1 MLDTLIQR
9 PPASESMEVTA
20 MLASLRAHPRPGVS
34 SSDQAQERTRA
45 RELFDRICKNLGLP
59 EDLHSQL
66 NGPKTLTSSTRSLAE
81 DSELHLEIARLWQ
94 TDDLSRAERAYLEAS
109 RLNEASGKAE
119 PRLLNNLG
127 TIHQLAGRLDQ
138 ARSTYENALTTAA
151 SLDSGA
157 GEQMTTSILYNL
169 ARVYE
174 EQGEEGM
181 AKEAYD
187 KLLARHPEY
196 VDGMSLHE
204 TPFHYDY

>member
-1 MLDTLIQR
+1 
-9 PPASESMEVTA
+9 

-34 SSDQAQERTRA
+34 NSDQAQERTRA
-45 RELFDRICKNLGLP
+45 RELFDRICKTLGLP
-59 EDLHSQL
+59 EDLHPQL
-66 NGPKTLTSSTRSLAE
+66 NGPKALTSSTRTLAE

-94 TDDLSRAERAYLEAS
+94 TDDLARAERAYLEAS
-109 RLNEASGKAE
+109 RLNDDAGKAE

-127 TIHQLAGRLDQ
+127 TIHHLAGRLDQ

-151 SLDSGA
+151 SLNSGA
-157 GEQMTTSILYNL
+157 GEHMTTSILYNL

-174 EQGEEGM
+174 EQSEEGM

-196 VDGMSLHE
+196 VDGKRYSLQ
-204 TPFHYDY
+204 TSQ

>member
-34 SSDQAQERTRA
+34 SSDPAQERTRA

-94 TDDLSRAERAYLEAS
+94 TDDLSRAERACS
-109 RLNEASGKAE
+109 
-119 PRLLNNLG
+119 
-127 TIHQLAGRLDQ
+127 
-138 ARSTYENALTTAA
+138 
-151 SLDSGA
+151 
-157 GEQMTTSILYNL
+157 SIRY
-169 ARVYE
+169 A
-174 EQGEEGM
+174 
-181 AKEAYD
+181 
-187 KLLARHPEY
+187 
-196 VDGMSLHE
+196 
-204 TPFHYDY
+204 T